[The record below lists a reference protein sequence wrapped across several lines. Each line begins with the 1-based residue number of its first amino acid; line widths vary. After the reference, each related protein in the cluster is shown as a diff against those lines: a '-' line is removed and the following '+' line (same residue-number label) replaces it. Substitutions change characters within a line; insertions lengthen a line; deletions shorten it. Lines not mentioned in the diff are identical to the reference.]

1 MDTPLVRVI
10 AQVAVTL
17 VLVGLILTVQLVH
30 YPLFARVG
38 APGFAA
44 YEAEHS
50 SRITWLVLPL
60 MFSELALASWLAFA
74 TPPALPRWS
83 AWLGLGLVVLIWLST
98 FFVQV
103 PQHAILGRG
112 WDARAHAV
120 LVATNWIRTVAW
132 IARGGLGV
140 WWLFALA
147 AR

>member
-1 MDTPLVRVI
+1 MNASIVSVI

-50 SRITWLVLPL
+50 ARITALVLPL
-60 MFSELALASWLAFA
+60 MFSELALASWMAFT
-74 TPPALPRWS
+74 TPPGLPRWS
-83 AWLGLGLVVLIWLST
+83 AWVGLGLVASIWLST
-98 FFVQV
+98 FCLQV

-112 WDARAHAV
+112 WDARAHAA

-132 IARGGLGV
+132 VARGGLGV